1 MSLTMKELAGIM
13 VEQNKEGFKE
23 SGKRRAGKLFNDR
36 VIAMIQPKLPMMV
49 RGYADTDLGRF
60 VFANAISAAIVKFGA
75 TNEKL
80 LLLADAGI
88 ADATDNFL
96 GSFDFEGIINDV
108 VDGIDV
114 SGLTKKSDTVREA
127 TASGLRKAS
136 DVIEPDDIAKGA

>member
-1 MSLTMKELAGIM
+1 MALSIKELASVMID
-13 VEQNKEGFKE
+13 QNKEGFKT
-23 SGKRRAGKLFNDR
+23 SGKRRAGKMFNDR
-36 VIAMIQPKLPMMV
+36 VIALVQPKLPIMV

-60 VFANAISAAIVKFGA
+60 VMANAISAAIIKFGS

-96 GSFDFEGIINDV
+96 GSFDFEGIINGV

-114 SGLTKKSDTVREA
+114 SGLTTASDATRGGASTVLRKAADVVDPAEA
-127 TASGLRKAS
+127 TA
-136 DVIEPDDIAKGA
+136 